1 MTDLAQI
8 LTLEA
13 QLTALIPQLG
23 VSLGAGIGNDGHL
36 ERAIEYGAMELE
48 DALGN
53 VEGERARDRDERNLN
68 YWPADDVA
76 QARDVLHWAWRALG
90 LTVREPHATDSLM
103 AHRERGMQADI
114 DAGRMPWR
122 TLSDLTDD
130 RSKAALVASVGQKV
144 AAE

>member
-1 MTDLAQI
+1 MQN
-8 LTLEA
+8 LTTKEINAIEA

-23 VSLGAGIGNDGHL
+23 VSLAAGIGNDGHL

-90 LTVREPHATDSLM
+90 LTVREPRSLVEWR
-103 AHRERGMQADI
+103 REEL
-114 DAGRMPWR
+114 R
-122 TLSDLTDD
+122 T
-130 RSKAALVASVGQKV
+130 ALVASVGLAQ